1 MKLKEG
7 ADIQVIA
14 QDIIGFFKSLID
26 EIMAVLA
33 KFESHFQFEE
43 DGYNVYE

>member
-1 MKLKEG
+1 MTLKEG
-7 ADIQVIA
+7 ADLQAVA

-33 KFESHFQFEE
+33 KFESHFVFEE
-43 DGYNVYE
+43 YFPAE